1 VDLFAAG
8 AAAGGRRSVRD
19 AVPLAQ
25 RALRRVVRSSKIG
38 VLLGATSLVVIAC
51 ATSAPSA
58 RPRVVMMASTIG
70 PIDAGIVAALEDAFR
85 QRTGIDVRHAGA
97 GTGAALDMAK
107 TGSFDLVLVHARR
120 LEDEF
125 VAAGFG
131 VDRRDV
137 MYNDFVILGPAS
149 DPARIRGERSAATA
163 LAKIA
168 SARALFVT
176 RGDQSGTHV
185 KELEIWQKA
194 GIKPSGSWYATFER
208 GAAGNV
214 PTTRYAN
221 ERQAYVLMDRATVLT
236 LKRDLRL
243 HVLVEK
249 DEDLL
254 NHIAVIRV
262 NPVRFPRVNAA
273 DAQRFVDWL
282 VSDDAQRLIQAFGV
296 DRYGEPLFFPNSD
309 EWRSKQRRG

>member
-1 VDLFAAG
+1 
-8 AAAGGRRSVRD
+8 
-19 AVPLAQ
+19 
-25 RALRRVVRSSKIG
+25 
-38 VLLGATSLVVIAC
+38 
-51 ATSAPSA
+51 
-58 RPRVVMMASTIG
+58 MASTIG

-309 EWRSKQRRG
+309 AWRSKQRRS